1 MLHDLADQLSVL
13 DVTPELLRD
22 RALGVIAILVF
33 RRQVDV
39 DARALAGE
47 DFRVRAV
54 LRQVDLGRINLVQ
67 QDCGYGAEDLEGEIG
82 AFNDVYRADER
93 VDDEGCA
100 CAVVD

>member
-1 MLHDLADQLSVL
+1 MKQALPWYLTLPFLDRCTFSALSSVLHDLADQLSIL

-47 DFRVRAV
+47 DFCVRAV

-67 QDCGYGAEDLEGEIG
+67 QDCG
-82 AFNDVYRADER
+82 
-93 VDDEGCA
+93 
-100 CAVVD
+100 